1 MAGAQEKAL
10 YCTCVRFAEK
20 EVLLILFDII
30 LSHLRFGRGEETL
43 LCGGEGDGS
52 PSGCKIILEFFVLL
66 MLPMRLFFGAEIH
79 NSSLVGSW

>member
-43 LCGGEGDGS
+43 LCGGKGMAAR
-52 PSGCKIILEFFVLL
+52 VVV
-66 MLPMRLFFGAEIH
+66 RLYLNF
-79 NSSLVGSW
+79 SSC